1 MKSFLKLIGVLIL
14 FAVVGVAAYFGYA
27 FSKKQNTI
35 PPNTFPDQI
44 SSSTPDMTASTTPG
58 GWTYATSTLDTSS
71 WKTYSSAELGY
82 SIMYPGNMLT
92 NGADVMTLFSF
103 PKDVYFHWP
112 LQDDAKVTVTAS
124 SSCPALTVDESN
136 SETST
141 FTLNGYAF
149 TRTESHGAAAGNLY
163 TEIAYDTKA
172 NGVCYRIDFYD
183 HGANGAG
190 LYVSDP
196 SLISQYDA
204 QHDADLQNAQDI
216 FNAMAQSF
224 SLNH

>member
-1 MKSFLKLIGVLIL
+1 MKSFLKLVGVLIL
-14 FAVVGVAAYFGYA
+14 LAIIATAVYFGYT

-35 PPNTFPDQI
+35 PPDTFPGQT
-44 SSSTPDMTASTTPG
+44 SSSTPDMTASSTSI
-58 GWTYATSTLDTSS
+58 GWAFATSTADTSS

-82 SIMYPGNMLT
+82 SIKYPGNMIM
-92 NGADVMTLFSF
+92 NGADTMVLFSF
-103 PKDVYFHWP
+103 PKGSYFHWP

-124 SSCPALTVDESN
+124 SSCPALTVNESN
-136 SETST
+136 SGTST
-141 FTLNGYAF
+141 FMLNGYLF
-149 TRTESHGAAAGNLY
+149 TRSESHGAAAGNLY
-163 TEIAYDTKA
+163 NEIAYDTEA
-172 NGVCYRIDFYD
+172 NGVCYQIDFFD

-204 QHDADLQNAQDI
+204 QHAVDLKNALDI
-216 FNAMAQSF
+216 MNAMTQSF